1 MKIIFNSDDNLP
13 LKKVL
18 KIHIL
23 TVIVKCVF
31 KKNGKSYLQ
40 VFLDDCL
47 CDL

>member
-1 MKIIFNSDDNLP
+1 MKIIFNSDDKKKK
-13 LKKVL
+13 KKVL

-47 CDL
+47 YDL